1 MGQESA
7 GSGLKIE
14 WLPLASANRF
24 EQLDYIAQDNPL
36 AAIDQDE
43 RIEHQIDMLLQHP
56 QMGRPGRKK
65 GTRELVI
72 SRTPFVAVYRIQA
85 DTIQILRLLHSS
97 QQWLNIADIEFSPP
111 SAAIKP
117 KPVDFS

>member
-43 RIEHQIDMLLQHP
+43 RIERQIDML
-56 QMGRPGRKK
+56 
-65 GTRELVI
+65 
-72 SRTPFVAVYRIQA
+72 
-85 DTIQILRLLHSS
+85 
-97 QQWLNIADIEFSPP
+97 
-111 SAAIKP
+111 
-117 KPVDFS
+117 